1 MDDHLY
7 LTPNEKTPRADATRN
22 RQLLLATAE
31 DLFKAHGVEH
41 VTMSAIAD
49 AAQVGKGTLYR
60 HFADKAALCIAL
72 LDQDMRA
79 LQAHVLEAMGNPHT
93 SASDK
98 LAWFL
103 EEVLRYV
110 EAHLGF
116 LCESVN
122 HPHHIGTHQA
132 HGWWRQT
139 IRGLLAQMNPA
150 QDLDYLTDLL
160 YILVDVPTVRYQL
173 QRGYTLQRM
182 IEGLHT
188 TLGKLLA

>member
-1 MDDHLY
+1 MDDDIL
-7 LTPNEKTPRADATRN
+7 LISNEKAPRADATRN
-22 RQLLLATAE
+22 RQLILATAE
-31 DLFKAHGVEH
+31 ALFKAHGVDN
-41 VTMSAIAD
+41 VTMSAIAE

-79 LQAHVLEAMGNPHT
+79 LQAHVLEAMGNPRT
-93 SASDK
+93 SPNEK
-98 LAWFL
+98 LYWFL
-103 EEVLRYV
+103 EEVVRYV

-122 HPHHIGTHQA
+122 DPRHISTHQA

-139 IRGLLAQMNPA
+139 IRGLLTQINTA

-173 QRGYTLQRM
+173 QRGYTLERM
-182 IEGLHT
+182 VDGLHT
-188 TLGKLLA
+188 TLGKLLT